1 MDVTSVLIHHGKL
14 QRKSLKK
21 SLPSITASLPRSR
34 PGIHNRGD
42 PQKKA
47 HQMPELQEDIKRQG
61 VQGQKVWTEV
71 LALLEGFPSARS
83 DRVVRE

>member
-1 MDVTSVLIHHGKL
+1 
-14 QRKSLKK
+14 
-21 SLPSITASLPRSR
+21 
-34 PGIHNRGD
+34 
-42 PQKKA
+42 
-47 HQMPELQEDIKRQG
+47 MPELQEDTKRQG